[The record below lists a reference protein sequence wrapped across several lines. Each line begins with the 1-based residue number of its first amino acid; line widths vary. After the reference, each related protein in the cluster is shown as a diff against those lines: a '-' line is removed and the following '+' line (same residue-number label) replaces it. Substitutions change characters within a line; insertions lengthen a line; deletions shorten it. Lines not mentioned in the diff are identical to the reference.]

1 MRVGFVGIGTMGRPM
16 AANIVKGGHELTAL
30 DAEYSRA
37 ASFAAEHGA
46 RSARHPAELAAVECV
61 ITMLP
66 DGAAVRE
73 AYLRPDG
80 LGAALKPGTLCID
93 MSSSDPTGTRE
104 LGRELAARR
113 LTLIDAPV
121 SGAVAR
127 ARTGTLTI
135 MIGGDDPA
143 AIERAKPVLACMGD
157 RLFETGSLGCGH
169 ALKALNNFV
178 AAAGFTAVAEALLV
192 GRRFG
197 LDPAKM
203 VEVLNVS
210 TGRNFHT
217 ESVMLEHVIGGKF
230 ASGFALGLLAKDV
243 RTAAELAAQV
253 RLDAPLTRLVS
264 ERWALAR
271 EQLGPARDN
280 TEAILSWDVSTGPEG
295 VKQS

>member
-1 MRVGFVGIGTMGRPM
+1 MRVGFVGIGAMGQPM
-16 AANIVKGGHELTAL
+16 AANLVKAGHELIAL
-30 DAEYSRA
+30 DKDASRA
-37 ASFAAEHGA
+37 AAFATEHGCRAA
-46 RSARHPAELAAVECV
+46 RRAADLAGVDCV

-66 DGAAVRE
+66 DGPTVCE
-73 AYLRPDG
+73 AYLGADG
-80 LGAALKPGTLCID
+80 LAAHLKPGTLCID

-104 LGRELAARR
+104 LGKELAARG
-113 LTLIDAPV
+113 LALIDAPV
-121 SGAVAR
+121 SGGVPRAR
-127 ARTGTLTI
+127 AATLTI

-143 AIERAKPVLACMGD
+143 TIERAKPVLGAMGN

-178 AAAGFTAVAEALLV
+178 SAAAFTAVAEALLV

-197 LDPAKM
+197 LDPTKM
-203 VEVLNVS
+203 VEILNVS

-243 RTAAELAAQV
+243 RTAADLAAQV

-264 ERWALAR
+264 ERWTLAR
-271 EQLGPARDN
+271 ERLGPARDN
-280 TEAILSWDVSTGPEG
+280 TEAILSWDASIEPEG
-295 VKQS
+295 AKS